1 MEVGA
6 SHKMGVIYN
15 FWEHKGAGQMSIGV
29 FQMWPEPQGCV
40 KRSKTCI
47 WSRKVLVL
55 SLILSLFFALCFLNR

>member
-29 FQMWPEPQGCV
+29 FQMWPAPLGCV
-40 KRSKTCI
+40 KRSKAYI
-47 WSRKVLVL
+47 WSRTVIVL
-55 SLILSLFFALCFLNR
+55 SLILSLFCITFIF

>member
-29 FQMWPEPQGCV
+29 FQMWPAPLGCV
-40 KRSKTCI
+40 KRTAAYI
-47 WSRKVLVL
+47 WSRTVIVL
-55 SLILSLFFALCFLNR
+55 SLILALFLHYVYLK